1 MVNVFPLSGT
11 ETRSVVRLDRTLV
24 AMRTERSGCQNRTL
38 YTDVKK
44 MEFGPVVCGTLSEKC
59 SLQSVTRRVVA
70 IPYRRFGT
78 AYRFRFQGSRSGKEL
93 SLLAV

>member
-44 MEFGPVVCGTLSEKC
+44 MELALWFVESEREVLSSVRYTASSGN
-59 SLQSVTRRVVA
+59 SLSTVRDSLSVPLPRVKK
-70 IPYRRFGT
+70 R
-78 AYRFRFQGSRSGKEL
+78 
-93 SLLAV
+93 

>member
-1 MVNVFPLSGT
+1 MNVFPLSGT

-44 MEFGPVVCGTLSEKC
+44 MELALWFVESEREVLSSVRYTASSGN
-59 SLQSVTRRVVA
+59 SLSTVRDSLSVPLPRVKK
-70 IPYRRFGT
+70 R
-78 AYRFRFQGSRSGKEL
+78 
-93 SLLAV
+93 